1 MPLTPPPPHPWWPQV
16 CGANVTRAG
25 GWRRWH
31 DATAPPPA
39 GCGGPN
45 PGIWV
50 PAVSPFLG
58 EVGRVSPAEHSTQ
71 KLPPSPSP
79 LSMQATP
86 SEAGGESPQSCVSVS
101 RSDWTVGKPVS
112 LLAPLIPPRSSGQ
125 PLPFGPSGRQPL
137 RSLLVGMCSGSG
149 RRRSSLSPTMRPG
162 TGAERGGLMVSEMES
177 QPPSRGPGDGE
188 RRLSGSNLCSSSWVS
203 ADGFLRRRPSV
214 RDRRGRGKRHNEKP
228 SQRNRKLSP
237 KGDEYTRKRAPDGGL
252 RPKGEK

>member
-1 MPLTPPPPHPWWPQV
+1 MYV
-16 CGANVTRAG
+16 C
-25 GWRRWH
+25 
-31 DATAPPPA
+31 APPCA
-39 GCGGPN
+39 GFTETKTERK
-45 PGIWV
+45 I
-50 PAVSPFLG
+50 
-58 EVGRVSPAEHSTQ
+58 
-71 KLPPSPSP
+71 PSP
-79 LSMQATP
+79 LSMQAAP
-86 SEAGGESPQSCVSVS
+86 SEAEAGGESPQSCVSAA

-125 PLPFGPSGRQPL
+125 PLPFGPGGRQPL

-237 KGDEYTRKRAPDGGL
+237 KGEEYTRKSSRWWATSRGRGWRAGMHKGGCGTWDVPVVSAQADASGRC
-252 RPKGEK
+252 RPRVDCASGRET